1 VVKTLSFFQTGGED
15 DPLSAR
21 SSSKG
26 PPHTPQS
33 AFFLVIGPSEITL
46 PRECRPL
53 RRNPS

>member
-46 PRECRPL
+46 PHECRPL
-53 RRNPS
+53 SRNPS